1 VDGIKRVGWRIVIQ
15 IDEKC
20 VLVRAALAYLNRLN
34 GQIHG
39 LGCFIYDE
47 TDKRLW
53 GQSCCFINYAESSG
67 TTKA

>member
-1 VDGIKRVGWRIVIQ
+1 MS
-15 IDEKC
+15 
-20 VLVRAALAYLNRLN
+20 AALAYLNRLN